1 LGAEMLSFIPY
12 DNVIIVDMENTSPH
26 FAASIKFKALE
37 LIEPDDVLIDGDLF
51 LTKPEAL

>member
-1 LGAEMLSFIPY
+1 MLSFIPY
-12 DNVIIVDMENTSPH
+12 DNVIIVDMGNTSPH

-37 LIEPDDVLIDGDLF
+37 LTGPDDVLIDGDLF